1 MRALKFSQTGSLDDL
16 HVEEVSVPIPAA
28 GEVLVEVKAAA
39 INPSDIKNVQGKMH
53 ETTVPRI
60 PGRDFAGMVVKGPNE
75 LLGQS
80 VFGSGGNLGFG
91 RDGSHAEY
99 VAVPVTAVIPLPK
112 NLRFEQAAGI
122 GVAYI
127 TAWAALVNAARIQAG
142 ETTLILGTTGAVGS
156 AAARIARKVGARVI
170 GTARKASDIPPA
182 SVLPV
187 DDWIDL
193 QAVDLATGVRR
204 LTNGRGADI
213 VFDVVG
219 GALFEQCLSALAW
232 RGRQVAI
239 SSSPEPRVSFNLV
252 DFYHNESKLF
262 GVDSLKL
269 SFAETGEILRRLTPE
284 SRLVHFLLRPWRHF
298 AFMKVPDSIATLPN
312 QKLKPSQSWF
322 HSRSGRQPT
331 REKSTCQFSGGSAFA
346 RCCWRGGD
354 VCITLAGRSDR
365 QSRFCLPESSDF
377 SFSLQQRC
385 S

>member
-1 MRALKFSQTGSLDDL
+1 MRALKFYQTGSLEDL

-39 INPSDIKNVQGKMH
+39 INPSDVKNVQGKMH

-60 PGRDFAGMVVKGPNE
+60 PGRDFAGMIVKGPDE
-75 LLGQS
+75 LLGRS

-112 NLRFEQAAGI
+112 NLSFEQAAGI

-127 TAWAALVNAARIQAG
+127 TAWAALVNAAQIQAG
-142 ETTLILGTTGAVGS
+142 ETALILGTTGAVGS
-156 AAARIARKVGARVI
+156 AAARIARKLGARVI
-170 GTARKASDIPPA
+170 GTARKAADIPRA

-193 QAVDLATGVRR
+193 EAVDLATGVRR

-252 DFYHNESKLF
+252 DFYHNESRLL

-269 SFAETGEILRRLTPE
+269 SFEETAEILRQLTPGIE
-284 SRLVHFLLRPWRHF
+284 SGTFPPPAVETFRLDEGPRLYRDVAESKIKTKPIL
-298 AFMKVPDSIATLPN
+298 VP
-312 QKLKPSQSWF
+312 
-322 HSRSGRQPT
+322 
-331 REKSTCQFSGGSAFA
+331 
-346 RCCWRGGD
+346 
-354 VCITLAGRSDR
+354 
-365 QSRFCLPESSDF
+365 
-377 SFSLQQRC
+377 
-385 S
+385 